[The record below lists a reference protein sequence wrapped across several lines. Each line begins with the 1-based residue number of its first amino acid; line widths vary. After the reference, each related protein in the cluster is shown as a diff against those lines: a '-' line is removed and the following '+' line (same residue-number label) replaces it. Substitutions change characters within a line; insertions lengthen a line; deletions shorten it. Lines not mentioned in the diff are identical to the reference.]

1 MNTLKQ
7 QLPFIKKAFV
17 FLLGSWIF
25 AYGTASV
32 VTIFWLE
39 SFQNISVE
47 GIRSYFQDPF
57 PSIFVSALKN
67 VRRRLYPVLYIAR
80 QNSKRQILATRHL
93 FSAVL
98 CLLLPDLF
106 LDIRRKPSQEGFFN
120 ARKLFSAFRK
130 LPFRAIPDSKRQNQP
145 PDTRSGFL
153 TTD

>member
-25 AYGTASV
+25 AYGSASV

-57 PSIFVSALKN
+57 PSIFVSALKMY
-67 VRRRLYPVLYIAR
+67 VVVYVLFY
-80 QNSKRQILATRHL
+80 T
-93 FSAVL
+93 
-98 CLLLPDLF
+98 LPDKIQNAKFWLRGIYFLLF
-106 LDIRRKPSQEGFFN
+106 YVFCC
-120 ARKLFSAFRK
+120 
-130 LPFRAIPDSKRQNQP
+130 
-145 PDTRSGFL
+145 L
-153 TTD
+153 TYFWI